1 MASDTAAAAAPLLSV
16 EGVGSGYG
24 SMQVLWDVTLHVG
37 RAEGVLLLGA
47 NGAGK
52 TTLLRA
58 ISGSLPLR
66 AGSIR
71 LDGAGIDRL
80 RADQRVRRG
89 AAIMTEQG
97 VFPTLSVE
105 DNLRLGAYTLPR
117 ASLRAVMAEMYELFP
132 EVRSRRHDA
141 VGSLSGGQRKLVAVA
156 KALMCR
162 PQVLIMDEPSAGL
175 SPRYVKEV
183 VAQLARVRERGLA
196 LLVAEQNVAFLELA
210 DRVYVLEGGHVRF
223 EGTVDALEGD
233 AAVREAFFGLGGPP
247 SGGAGPA
254 SREQV

>member
-1 MASDTAAAAAPLLSV
+1 MASGTGIANPGTEELLLV
-16 EGVGSGYG
+16 DGVGSGYG
-24 SMQVLWDVTLHVG
+24 SMQVLWDVSLRVSQG
-37 RAEGVLLLGA
+37 EGVLLLGA

-52 TTLLRA
+52 TTLLKA
-58 ISGSLPLR
+58 ISGLLPLK

-71 LDGAGIDRL
+71 LAGASIDHL

-89 AAIMTEQG
+89 AGVMTEQG

-117 ASLRAVMAEMYELFP
+117 TAVSTVMKDVYQLFP
-132 EVRSRRHDA
+132 ELFGRRRDA

-162 PQVLIMDEPSAGL
+162 PRLLIMDEPSAGL

-183 VAQLARVRERGLA
+183 VSQLMAVRQRGLS

-210 DRVYVLEGGHVRF
+210 DRVYVLEGGRVRF
-223 EGTVDALEGD
+223 EGTVSALEGNQ
-233 AAVREAFFGLGGPP
+233 AVREAFFGLGGP
-247 SGGAGPA
+247 
-254 SREQV
+254 

>member
-1 MASDTAAAAAPLLSV
+1 MASGPGIANPGSDELLLV
-16 EGVGSGYG
+16 DGVGSGYG
-24 SMQVLWDVTLHVG
+24 SMQVLWDVSLRISRG
-37 RAEGVLLLGA
+37 EGVLLLGA

-52 TTLLRA
+52 TTLLKA
-58 ISGSLPLR
+58 VSGLLPLKS
-66 AGSIR
+66 GSIR
-71 LDGAGIDRL
+71 LDGAGIDHL

-89 AAIMTEQG
+89 AGVMTEQG

-117 ASLRAVMAEMYELFP
+117 AAVSMVMKDVYQLFP
-132 EVRSRRHDA
+132 ELFGRRRDV

-162 PQVLIMDEPSAGL
+162 PQLLIMDEPSAGL

-183 VAQLARVRERGLA
+183 VSQLMAVRQRGLS

-210 DRVYVLEGGHVRF
+210 DRVYVLEGGRVRF
-223 EGTVDALEGD
+223 EGTVSALEGNQ
-233 AAVREAFFGLGGPP
+233 AVREAFFGLGGP
-247 SGGAGPA
+247 
-254 SREQV
+254 

>member
-1 MASDTAAAAAPLLSV
+1 MASGPGIANPGSDELLLV
-16 EGVGSGYG
+16 DGVGSGYG
-24 SMQVLWDVTLHVG
+24 SMQVLWDVSLRISRG
-37 RAEGVLLLGA
+37 EGVLLLGA

-52 TTLLRA
+52 TTLLKA
-58 ISGSLPLR
+58 ISGLLPLKS
-66 AGSIR
+66 GSIR
-71 LDGAGIDRL
+71 LDGAGIDHL

-89 AAIMTEQG
+89 AGVMTEQG

-117 ASLRAVMAEMYELFP
+117 AAVSMVMKDVYQLFP
-132 EVRSRRHDA
+132 ELFGRRRDV

-162 PQVLIMDEPSAGL
+162 PQLLIMDEPSAGL

-183 VAQLARVRERGLA
+183 VSQLMAVRQRGLS

-210 DRVYVLEGGHVRF
+210 DRVYVLEGGRVRF
-223 EGTVDALEGD
+223 EGTVSALEGNQ
-233 AAVREAFFGLGGPP
+233 AVREAFFGLGGP
-247 SGGAGPA
+247 
-254 SREQV
+254 

>member
-1 MASDTAAAAAPLLSV
+1 M
-16 EGVGSGYG
+16 
-24 SMQVLWDVTLHVG
+24 
-37 RAEGVLLLGA
+37 LLLGA

-52 TTLLRA
+52 TTLLKA
-58 ISGSLPLR
+58 ISGLLPLKS
-66 AGSIR
+66 GSIR
-71 LDGAGIDRL
+71 LDGAGIDHL

-89 AAIMTEQG
+89 AGVMTEQG

-117 ASLRAVMAEMYELFP
+117 AAVSTVMKDVYQLFP
-132 EVRSRRHDA
+132 ELFGRRRDV

-162 PQVLIMDEPSAGL
+162 PQLLIMDEPSAGL

-183 VAQLARVRERGLA
+183 VSQLMAVRQRGLS

-210 DRVYVLEGGHVRF
+210 DRVY
-223 EGTVDALEGD
+223 
-233 AAVREAFFGLGGPP
+233 
-247 SGGAGPA
+247 
-254 SREQV
+254 

>member
-1 MASDTAAAAAPLLSV
+1 MASGLEVVSPGADELLSV

-24 SMQVLWDVTLHVG
+24 SMQVLWDVSLRVG
-37 RAEGVLLLGA
+37 RGEGVLLLGA

-52 TTLLRA
+52 TTLLKA
-58 ISGSLPLR
+58 ISGLLPLR
-66 AGSIR
+66 SGAIR
-71 LDGAGIDRL
+71 LDGASIDRL
-80 RADQRVRRG
+80 RADQRVQRG
-89 AAIMTEQG
+89 AGVMTEQG

-117 ASLRAVMAEMYELFP
+117 GSVGTVMKDVYQLFP
-132 EVRSRRHDA
+132 ELFGRRRDA

-162 PQVLIMDEPSAGL
+162 PQLLIMDEPSAGL

-183 VAQLARVRERGLA
+183 LAQLVEVRQRGLS

-210 DRVYVLEGGHVRF
+210 DRVYVLEGGRVRF
-223 EGTVDALEGD
+223 EGTVSALEGNQ
-233 AAVREAFFGLGGPP
+233 AVREAFFGLGGP
-247 SGGAGPA
+247 
-254 SREQV
+254 